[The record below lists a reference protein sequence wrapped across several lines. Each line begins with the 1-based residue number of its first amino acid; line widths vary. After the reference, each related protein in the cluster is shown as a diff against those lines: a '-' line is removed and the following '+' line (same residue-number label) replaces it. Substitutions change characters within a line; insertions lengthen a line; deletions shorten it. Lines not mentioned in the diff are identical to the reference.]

1 MEASENQEAPDVVRW
16 MLYELGVF
24 DSTDVKRMLHYLMTS
39 PIIRGFWEACVVARQ
54 VIVNESIP
62 EWAFNRLIDEA
73 YRETRPPEPPSTPD
87 GDGGA
92 EVVDLESRRQAD
104 SDAA

>member
-39 PIIRGFWEACVVARQ
+39 PIIRGFWKRA
-54 VIVNESIP
+54 S
-62 EWAFNRLIDEA
+62 
-73 YRETRPPEPPSTPD
+73 
-87 GDGGA
+87 
-92 EVVDLESRRQAD
+92 SRGR
-104 SDAA
+104 